1 MTRGTQGMNRA
12 MRKKFNLFVVV
23 LLLAGCGRP
32 VDKPATEQ
40 AVVVEVAPVIGGAG
54 TATISGTGSLERER
68 QIVMSFRDPGMVSR
82 VFVDS
87 GDAVRRGQ
95 LLARQDTTQLA
106 MQSTKARADYDKAVR
121 DYERDKK
128 LAAQGWISGQRL
140 ADRETVAKSAKAV
153 LDSVNFD
160 KFIGTIVAPSDGVVL
175 MRHIQSGEVVNSG
188 TPVITM
194 ADNRSPLVVR
204 VALADKDV
212 ARVRLGDSAL
222 VTVSALPGV
231 QLQGRVSRIDQR
243 VDPRTGATD
252 VDVRVPSH
260 PGLKTGFV
268 AETRITLRA
277 GSLGGVA
284 RIPAEAIIEA
294 HGNTAFVFVLDAK
307 NNRARRTQVGF
318 AGFEGDAALVRGL
331 GSNQSVVTT
340 GGALVRDGSLLSV
353 QNADA

>member
-1 MTRGTQGMNRA
+1 
-12 MRKKFNLFVVV
+12 MRRQCTIFFAV

-32 VDKPATEQ
+32 AENPAAEQ

-54 TATISGTGSLERER
+54 TATIIGTGSLERER
-68 QIVMSFRDPGMVSR
+68 QIVLAFRDPGMVTR
-82 VFVDS
+82 VFVDN

-95 LLARQDTTQLA
+95 LMARQDTTQLA

-128 LAAQGWISGQRL
+128 LAEEGWISGQRL
-140 ADRETVAKSAKAV
+140 ADRETVVKSARAA

-160 KFIGTIVAPSDGVVL
+160 KFIGNIVAPSDGVVL
-175 MRHIQSGEVVNSG
+175 TRHIQSGEVVNSG

-222 VTVSALPGV
+222 VTVSAVPGV
-231 QLQGRVSRIDQR
+231 RLQGSVSRIDQR

-252 VDVRVPSH
+252 VDVRVPAQA
-260 PGLKTGFV
+260 GLKTGFV
-268 AETRITLRA
+268 AETLITLRG
-277 GSLGGVA
+277 GSLEGVA

-294 HGNTAFVFVLDAK
+294 QGNTAFVFVLDVK

-318 AGFEGDAALVRGL
+318 AGFDGDAAMVRGL
-331 GSNQSVVTT
+331 GSNQFVVTT

-353 QNADA
+353 QNAGT